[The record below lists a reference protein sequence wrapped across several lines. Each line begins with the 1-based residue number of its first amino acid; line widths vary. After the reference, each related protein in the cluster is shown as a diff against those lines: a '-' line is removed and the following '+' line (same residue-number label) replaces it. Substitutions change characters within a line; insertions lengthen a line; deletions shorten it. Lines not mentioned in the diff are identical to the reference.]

1 MKHAFTILLTA
12 CILMIIGVALIPGLD
27 ISNKPRPRQGKTLTI
42 AYQWPGASAK
52 IIEQNVTSRIE
63 GLVSSVKGVESVT
76 SVSNFG
82 LGTVTVQLKKGAS
95 VSGVK
100 FEIASLLRQVKDKL
114 PKEVSHPILSGGEV
128 VTRNNRDRE
137 RPILSYRIKAAMPD
151 RDIRQIVEQTI
162 KPRIERLDGVGS
174 VDVSG
179 GTEPYVEIAYKAQ
192 QLALYGLTA
201 QDVEDAIRNFLGR
214 EDVIG
219 EIVRTDRQGEETR
232 TTLFLA
238 VDGAQRM
245 LETIPLKNLDGKI
258 IYLNHLATCLRRD
271 RDPNAYYRINGLN
284 TVYMNVRAD
293 RDANI
298 SRVAAL
304 VKNTVE
310 KAEGDSQLSYELTYD
325 KADEEF
331 SDFRTLIVRSAV
343 SLLLLLIFVFLC
355 KRDLRYLFIIFASL
369 VANLLIAI
377 ICYRLFDLRL
387 QPYSLA
393 GITVSLGL
401 IIDATI
407 VMVDHYSYHRDFKA
421 YFGIVGAT
429 LTTVGALLAV
439 FWLPD
444 HLKIDLYEFS
454 WVIIINLCVALLVSA
469 LFVPA
474 LVSVMGYS
482 SRQARK
488 PRNLSLIRAWN
499 KVYGTYLN
507 RCRHRLVRPLLLAM
521 VAGAYGWSVYLFVD
535 TLDTNA
541 YEPEPEEM
549 KLHIRGQM
557 PIGGTASQLNEKV
570 RQVET
575 FLSQFKQIKRY
586 VTSVESW
593 GADISVEFKPAY
605 LGTTFPYTL
614 ENKVIGK
621 FITIGGADWSTWGVS
636 QRGFSN
642 SLNLQYRSSNI
653 TLVGYEY
660 DRLYRYA
667 EDVCNLLRQNNR
679 VQDITIETPEHE
691 RQEDEYYMI
700 YDKAMLANDS
710 LDVSDIYGALSTM
723 LAEHNMGKK
732 DGGGQNIDYVL
743 RPEEYQT
750 FDLWQLQ
757 NAYIKVGDR
766 SVRLADLMAVNKRE
780 AKNSIPRENQE
791 YVFRVAFNVLGSYNY
806 TTNYIKEVTQ
816 QFNAKLPIGFRC
828 INSYTGNHEEEE
840 TQYWLIALVV
850 VVIFFI
856 CAILFESL
864 RDALIIVL
872 LIPVSLIGPLLTFHF
887 SGIEFGTG
895 GFAALVLLCGL
906 TVNNGIYMVSECRHR
921 RRFIQAYNHKIIPIL
936 LTVLSTILGFVPFL
950 TDGPTERFWFP
961 FAVGAISGLVCS
973 VIATVLV
980 LPLLTAY
987 TICKNMYIY
996 NK

>member
-1 MKHAFTILLTA
+1 MKHAFTILLIA

-42 AYQWPGASAK
+42 AYQWPSASAK

-82 LGTVTVQLKKGAS
+82 SGTVTVQLKKGAS

-114 PKEVSHPILSGGEV
+114 PQEVSHPILSGGEV
-128 VTRNNRDRE
+128 VTGNNRNRE
-137 RPILSYRIKAAMPD
+137 GPILSYRIKATMPD
-151 RDIRQIVEQTI
+151 RDIRQIAEQTI

-201 QDVEDAIRNFLGR
+201 EDVEDAIHNFLGR

-219 EIVRTDRQGEETR
+219 EIVRTDRQGAETR

-238 VDGAQRM
+238 VDGSQRM
-245 LETIPLKNLDGKI
+245 LEMIPVKNLDGKI
-258 IYLNHLATCLRRD
+258 IFLNQLATCFRKD
-271 RDPNAYYRINGLN
+271 REPKAYYRINGLN
-284 TVYMNVRAD
+284 TVYMNVKAD
-293 RDANI
+293 HDANI
-298 SRVAAL
+298 SRVGAL
-304 VKNTVE
+304 VKKTVTE
-310 KAEGDSQLSYELTYD
+310 AEGINQLSYELTYD
-325 KADEEF
+325 KAEEEL
-331 SDFRTLIVRSAV
+331 SEFRTLIVRSAA

-369 VANLLIAI
+369 VANLLIAV
-377 ICYRLFDLRL
+377 ICYRMFDLRL

-429 LTTVGALLAV
+429 LTTVGALLV
-439 FWLPD
+439 IFWLPD
-444 HLKIDLYEFS
+444 YLKSDLYDFF

-474 LVSVMGYS
+474 LISVMDYS
-482 SRQARK
+482 SRQGGR
-488 PRNLSLIRAWN
+488 PRNLRFIIAWN
-499 KVYGTYLN
+499 VVYDYFLTL
-507 RCRHRLVRPLLLAM
+507 CRLRMARPILLAV
-521 VAGAYGWSVYLFVD
+521 VAAAFGWSVYLFVD
-535 TLDTNA
+535 TLDSNTFQ
-541 YEPEPEEM
+541 PEPEEM

-557 PIGGTASQLNEKV
+557 PIGGTATQLNEKV
-570 RQVET
+570 RLIET
-575 FLSQFKQIKRY
+575 YLSQFKQIKRY
-586 VTSVESW
+586 VTSVEGW
-593 GADISVEFKPAY
+593 GVDITVEFKPAY
-605 LGTTFPYTL
+605 LGTAFPYTL

-621 FITIGGADWSTWGVS
+621 LITIGGADWSTWGVS
-636 QRGFSN
+636 LRGFSN
-642 SLNLQYRSSNI
+642 SLNLQCRSNNI
-653 TLVGYEY
+653 SLVGYEY
-660 DRLYRYA
+660 DRLFRYA
-667 EDVCNLLRQNNR
+667 EDVCDLLRQNNC

-700 YDKAMLANDS
+700 YNKAMLAIDS

-723 LAEHNMGKK
+723 MAEQKMGKRG
-732 DGGGQNIDYVL
+732 DEEQNIDYVL

-757 NAYIKVGDR
+757 NAYIKVGNR
-766 SVRLADLMAVNKRE
+766 SLRLADLMSINKRE
-780 AKNSIPRENQE
+780 AKNSIQRENQE
-791 YVFRVAFNVLGSYNY
+791 YVLRVAFNILGSYSY
-806 TTNYIKEVTQ
+806 TTNYIKDVTQ
-816 QFNAKLPIGFRC
+816 KINDKLPLGFRC
-828 INSYTGNHEEEE
+828 NDSFTDNHEDEENM
-840 TQYWLIALVV
+840 YWLIALVF
-850 VVIFFI
+850 VIIFII

-906 TVNNGIYMVSECRHR
+906 TVNNGIYMVSACRHR

-936 LTVLSTILGFVPFL
+936 LTVLSTIIGFIPFL

-961 FAVGAISGLVCS
+961 FAVGAISGMVCS
-973 VIATVLV
+973 IIAVVLV
-980 LPLLTAY
+980 LPLLMNCVKYYRINT
-987 TICKNMYIY
+987 NML
-996 NK
+996 